1 MPGLKTYTD
10 GKNIYS
16 VDMMLAYVNSFDHP
30 VVKLP
35 MEDLL
40 PQLEKDVWGWS
51 PSTVLAKMD
60 VKKYS
65 ENATRIRDADLSYP
79 IFVPGEPTSSTGRHT
94 ILEGYH
100 RVAKA
105 SLEGKTDIKAYVFD
119 APLMRKFILNSD
131 MNFVQVHQ
139 HTPVYE
145 ILELW
150 TKRFCKH

>member
-40 PQLEKDVWGWS
+40 PQLEQDVWGWS

-60 VKKYS
+60 AKKYS
-65 ENATRIRDADLSYP
+65 ENAARIRGADLSYP
-79 IFVPGEPTSSTGRHT
+79 IFVTGAATSALQRHT
-94 ILEGYH
+94 ILDGYH

-105 SLEGKTDIKAYVFD
+105 SLEGKTDIQAYVFD

-131 MNFVQVHQ
+131 ANFVQVHQ